1 MKSMPP
7 SGVFGVTMDD
17 EALIEAEI
25 AQQLDQINLDAD
37 NFQYEEIEEE
47 IEDVDLDIPLEDV
60 ALPDGM
66 SDYINQI
73 HRQTSNFEKELAECD
88 ELLQHHT
95 PGPKLQLNEEE
106 LGTLEQLARERGESP
121 ETYRKKILEE
131 EEDFDISDFSSLL
144 VDDKDEQKDAN
155 DNSMALVHLDE
166 KQLEFQRKFKET
178 MREMEEKQKEREEKL
193 KQEILE
199 DRKREE
205 EDFEGK
211 EKKWIEKFAEL
222 QREETQLAAERKIQ
236 QEKFELELKDKE
248 IEIEKE
254 LKYYEEEIKKLES
267 ETKHEQEQLEHDRSE
282 ELKKLEI
289 KQQQSAT
296 KIQATYRG
304 YRVRKQYKETFK
316 EMKEERERNWEE
328 ERVKEVEEEIQRQR
342 EEDRQKKIKEE
353 AERKAEEEAERK
365 KVEEEERKKAEAE
378 RKAKEEAD
386 RKAKE
391 EAKRKAEEEAK
402 KKAEEEAKR
411 KAKEEAKR
419 KAEEEAR
426 RKAEEEA
433 KIKAEEE
440 AKRKMEEEAKR
451 KAEEEVKRK
460 AEEEAKRKEEETKRK
475 AEEEAR
481 KQAKE
486 EARKQAEEELKRKE
500 EEAARIKAEEEA
512 RKREEVEAIR
522 KSKEAEAVK
531 ETRKSQEIK
540 KSKVHVSE
548 KTSMGSP
555 RPLSAR
561 SKTKSGGKH
570 QEDLDIFEMDDTK
583 KLQTS
588 SLLLQGLPE
597 NLEKLR
603 LQWIK
608 ECVPWSKVS
617 NEPWKLKSVS
627 SKSIRRPTSAKKL
640 QPLSEATIVMAARV
654 STLRQVTTVELQ
666 DLPGCNISTLGQCWG
681 LKSLKMSKC
690 NLTVIEG
697 LQQCKQLHFLDLQD
711 NFIQYM
717 DLKDMSNLTF
727 LDLSHNSLS
736 SIHGLAGC
744 SNLRWLDLSNNKIT
758 RIGGLESL
766 RRLHTLKISNN
777 QLISTAGL
785 NDTPTLQLVD
795 ISNNH
800 LQTVEDISKLCL
812 LQTLMVSSNNLQK
825 LPCLRNHVL
834 LRVLCLED
842 NSIGDLE
849 ELQSDW
855 LPLLEI
861 LNLSQNSIEELVP
874 LNNLLILRHFDISH
888 NQVIDVESLASS
900 VEKCVHLESL
910 CVTGNPA
917 TELNEV
923 NLSLPN
929 LKKLDDKILGS
940 GKEVKPRTSYE
951 AMCISQAQ
959 LYTDLANNLLKEI
972 GVQKSNLP
980 WDLGSLC
987 DLYFKYCDTTQRLAE
1002 EHRYA
1007 HEYGEITM
1015 AMPTAPSTPKS
1026 SQRPA
1031 SSKSVRQARES
1042 QHLNPKEMFERA
1054 LKSSEEAKDGGMN
1067 INGDSSAKLYGAI
1080 DGGTSVNSEEKKS
1093 TGISA
1098 KIVKALVDE
1107 DIGIDPSRKASD
1119 LQSVAARKIQAHW
1132 RGHRV
1137 RRQMWGAGGRI
1148 GGAGLD
1154 DTDHVI
1160 LQELHQAATKIQAV
1174 WRGYILRLRLEQALE
1189 FAKFEDEDDYDFQ
1202 EVDLKEFNFDEEM
1215 LEDWKPPPT
1224 PQLPANHPV
1233 LGKPPSGKLS
1243 SPPSKVPLL
1252 NLTDKPHP
1260 PTNPRR
1266 AWRGMDSPLSDVQQ
1280 NGHVPRPPSIVSV
1293 TDTHRTAMSKKEEI
1307 LSEEWGFKDANTAH
1321 MMMQRA
1327 KKLKYNAE
1335 RRKKLGKLDPK
1346 QRLALFRRLEETN
1359 VSRKPVTHS
1368 RQTLPR
1374 KEYFQARQEEI
1385 EKEELEKRVMSNLK
1399 NSRTFE
1405 WIHNQVGSFEE
1416 SDHNVHPPVKPARQ
1430 MYGADNNLPR
1440 IDPQVVGGRHV
1451 RLTGSPA
1458 LDLQSVDSVSLQG
1471 EMAHPP
1477 RRFSA
1482 GSEAS
1487 SGARFPPIKT
1497 SSAGSGKKRERISF
1511 RDNEV
1516 KLGVGW
1522 GGGRKRGQLM

>member
-37 NFQYEEIEEE
+37 DFQYEENEEE
-47 IEDVDLDIPLEDV
+47 IQDVDLDIPLEDET
-60 ALPDGM
+60 LPDGM

-73 HRQTSNFEKELAECD
+73 QKQASNFEKELAECD

-95 PGPKLQLNEEE
+95 PGPKLLLNEEE
-106 LGTLEQLARERGESP
+106 LGTLEQLAKERGESP

-131 EEDFDISDFSSLL
+131 VEDFDISDFSSLL
-144 VDDKDEQKDAN
+144 VDDNDEQKDAN

-178 MREMEEKQKEREEKL
+178 LKKMEETQKEREEKL

-199 DRKREE
+199 DRKREQ

-211 EKKWIEKFAEL
+211 EKKWMEKFAAL

-236 QEKFELELKDKE
+236 EEKFEMELKDKE

-254 LKYYEEEIKKLES
+254 LKYYEEEIEKLES
-267 ETKHEQEQLEHDRSE
+267 ETKHEQEQLEHERSE
-282 ELKKLEI
+282 ELKKQEL

-296 KIQATYRG
+296 KIQARYRG
-304 YRVRKQYKETFK
+304 YSVRKQYKETLQ
-316 EMKEERERNWEE
+316 EMKEERERKWEE
-328 ERVKEVEEEIQRQR
+328 ERIKEVEEEIQRQK

-353 AERKAEEEAERK
+353 AERKAEEEAKRK
-365 KVEEEERKKAEAE
+365 KEEEEKKKAEAE
-378 RKAKEEAD
+378 

-391 EAKRKAEEEAK
+391 EAKRKAEEEVK
-402 KKAEEEAKR
+402 RKAEEEAKK
-411 KAKEEAKR
+411 KAKEEEAKR

-433 KIKAEEE
+433 KMKAEEE

-451 KAEEEVKRK
+451 KAEEEAKKK
-460 AEEEAKRKEEETKRK
+460 AAEEAKRKEEETKRK

-481 KQAKE
+481 KQAEE
-486 EARKQAEEELKRKE
+486 EARKHAEEELKRKE

-512 RKREEVEAIR
+512 RQREEVVATR
-522 KSKEAEAVK
+522 KAMEAEAVK
-531 ETRKSQEIK
+531 EPRKGQEIE
-540 KSKVHVSE
+540 KSKVPVSG
-548 KTSMGSP
+548 KTSLGSP

-561 SKTKSGGKH
+561 SKSKGKY
-570 QEDLDIFEMDDTK
+570 QEDFDIFEMDDSK

-588 SLLLQGLPE
+588 TLLLQGLPE

-711 NFIQYM
+711 NFIQYV
-717 DLKDMSNLTF
+717 DLKDLSNLTF

-736 SIHGLAGC
+736 TIHGLAGC

-766 RRLHTLKISNN
+766 RRLHTLKMSSN
-777 QLISTAGL
+777 QLISTTGL
-785 NDTPTLQLVD
+785 NDTPTLQLID

-861 LNLSQNSIEELVP
+861 LNLSQNSIEDLVP

-888 NQVIDVESLASS
+888 NQITDVDTLASS
-900 VEKCVHLESL
+900 VEKCVHLESM
-910 CVTGNPA
+910 CIAGNPA
-917 TELNEV
+917 TELTEI

-929 LKKLDDKILGS
+929 LKKLDDKIFGS
-940 GKEVKPRTSYE
+940 GIEVKPRTSFE

-959 LYTDLANNLLKEI
+959 LYTDLANNMLKEI
-972 GVQKSNLP
+972 GVQKSSLP

-1031 SSKSVRQARES
+1031 SSKSVRQAQRES
-1042 QHLNPKEMFERA
+1042 QLLNPKEMFERA
-1054 LKSSEEAKDGGMN
+1054 LKSSEKEAKGGKMT
-1067 INGDSSAKLYGAI
+1067 INGDSSAKLNGAI
-1080 DGGTSVNSEEKKS
+1080 DGGTFVNSDEKKS

-1098 KIVKALVDE
+1098 KTVKALVDE
-1107 DIGIDPSRKASD
+1107 DIDIGQSRKFSD
-1119 LQSVAARKIQAHW
+1119 LQSVAAMKIQAHW

-1137 RRQMWGAGGRI
+1137 RRQIWGAMGQVEGL
-1148 GGAGLD
+1148 GLD
-1154 DTDHVI
+1154 EKDHEI

-1224 PQLPANHPV
+1224 PQLPVNHPV
-1233 LGKPPSGKLS
+1233 LGKPPSGKQA

-1260 PTNPRR
+1260 PANPRR

-1280 NGHVPRPPSIVSV
+1280 NGHVPRPPSIASV
-1293 TDTHRTAMSKKEEI
+1293 TDTHRTAMSKKEEL

-1359 VSRKPVTHS
+1359 VSRKSVTHPS

-1385 EKEELEKRVMSNLK
+1385 DKKKLEKRVMSNLK

-1416 SDHNVHPPVKPARQ
+1416 SEHNVHPVKPARQ

-1471 EMAHPP
+1471 EMVHSP

-1497 SSAGSGKKRERISF
+1497 NSAGSGKKRERISF

-1522 GGGRKRGQLM
+1522 GGGKKRGKLM